1 MHAQRLNSP
10 AHVHRIARSTKAVFT
25 RYAWPQTT
33 NGTVNLNARKRGRS
47 TQKGQ
52 CVPDTIKQVVI
63 TKAGGYSVL
72 KVLDRARFA
81 VGPGEVSIEVKA
93 AGINFADIMARQ
105 GLYPDAPKL
114 PCVVGYE
121 VAGIVDAIGAGVT
134 RVKQG
139 DRVMALTRF
148 GGYSEQVSVPE
159 IQVIPL
165 PETLGFEE
173 AATLPVAFCTA
184 FQLLQMGGLRKGES
198 VLIHNAGG
206 SVGLALLDI
215 ARHIGAITYGTASSG
230 KHAYLQQRGLDHAID
245 YRKEDWTKALKTLTQ
260 DRGVDFITDPLG
272 GNESRKSYK
281 ALRATGRLGMFGMST
296 ATESSLIGKLRLLAT
311 AIKIPFFHPVDLM
324 NQNKG
329 VFGVNMG
336 HMWHEP
342 EKVLENLETTL
353 KGYEAGWIRVAL
365 DRTFPFE
372 QAGAAHE
379 YIESRKNKGKVVLTP

>member
-1 MHAQRLNSP
+1 M
-10 AHVHRIARSTKAVFT
+10 
-25 RYAWPQTT
+25 
-33 NGTVNLNARKRGRS
+33 
-47 TQKGQ
+47 
-52 CVPDTIKQVVI
+52 PDNIQQVVI
-63 TKAGGYSVL
+63 TKAGGYGVL
-72 KVLDRARFA
+72 KVLERPKFPI
-81 VGPGEVSIEVKA
+81 GPGEVSIQVKA

-121 VAGIVDAIGAGVT
+121 VAGIVEAIGPGVT
-134 RVKQG
+134 RVKAG

-148 GGYSEQVSVPE
+148 GGYSEQVCVPE

-184 FQLLQMGGLRKGES
+184 FQLVQMGGLRHGES
-198 VLIHNAGG
+198 ILIHNAGG

-215 ARHIGAITYGTASSG
+215 ARHIGAITFGTASTG
-230 KHAYLQQRGLDHAID
+230 KHAYLQQRGLNHAID
-245 YRKEDWTKALKTLTQ
+245 YRKEDWAAALKKLTQ
-260 DRGVDFITDPLG
+260 DAGVEFITDPLG

-296 ATESSLIGKLRLLAT
+296 ATESSLMGKLRLVAT
-311 AIKIPFFHPVDLM
+311 AIQIPFFHPVGLM

-342 EKVLENLETTL
+342 EKVLKNLEATL
-353 KGYEAGWIRVAL
+353 EGYEAGWVRVAL
-365 DRTFPFE
+365 DRTFPFA

-379 YIESRKNKGKVVLTP
+379 YIEARKNRGKVVLTP